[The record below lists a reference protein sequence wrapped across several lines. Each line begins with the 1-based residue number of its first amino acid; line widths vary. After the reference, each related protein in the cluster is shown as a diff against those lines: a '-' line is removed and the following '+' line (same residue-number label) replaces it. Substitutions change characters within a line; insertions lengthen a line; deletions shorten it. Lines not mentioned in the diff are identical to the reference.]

1 MGPSFSNDVER
12 VKRLKAFWEGGD
24 ERLPFWRLD
33 AVDDERFFAALAAS
47 KIVGQPVAHHAVR
60 IDEKGGFA
68 HTITQALLRLRSTP
82 PTRHPHGLAATEGRR
97 R

>member
-1 MGPSFSNDVER
+1 
-12 VKRLKAFWEGGD
+12 
-24 ERLPFWRLD
+24 
-33 AVDDERFFAALAAS
+33 
-47 KIVGQPVAHHAVR
+47 VR